1 MSFTHRL
8 APDIGSLQGLQKI
21 IGNQSFVREM
31 VFTAKEVYSAEAKEM
46 GLVSKVCEDAD
57 SLYEASIKVADQIAK
72 KSPVAGRSLNE
83 PKFDRIFSKSIILQ
97 LDVLRCAGSPMNFIE
112 TNKTLSRSISR
123 SPAVQGSKINL
134 DYSREHKTYDGLRYN
149 CNWNMAMLQS
159 EDLIKSVAVV
169 MSKDKEADF
178 EDL

>member
-1 MSFTHRL
+1 M

-72 KSPVAGRSLNE
+72 KSPVAGKSS
-83 PKFDRIFSKSIILQ
+83 KFVS
-97 LDVLRCAGSPMNFIE
+97 
-112 TNKTLSRSISR
+112 
-123 SPAVQGSKINL
+123 
-134 DYSREHKTYDGLRYN
+134 EHN
-149 CNWNMAMLQS
+149 C
-159 EDLIKSVAVV
+159 
-169 MSKDKEADF
+169 
-178 EDL
+178 